1 MTKIFGHRRA
11 KIFGQLVKVLI
22 IIIIIIPCVTDRV
35 DSRVLLKG
43 RTKNLIMDSA
53 SILLKNK
60 SGSGYNKVTSMFAV
74 AVGISSKL

>member
-43 RTKNLIMDSA
+43 RTKKTAIK
-53 SILLKNK
+53 I
-60 SGSGYNKVTSMFAV
+60 
-74 AVGISSKL
+74 ISYITLAFLPNC